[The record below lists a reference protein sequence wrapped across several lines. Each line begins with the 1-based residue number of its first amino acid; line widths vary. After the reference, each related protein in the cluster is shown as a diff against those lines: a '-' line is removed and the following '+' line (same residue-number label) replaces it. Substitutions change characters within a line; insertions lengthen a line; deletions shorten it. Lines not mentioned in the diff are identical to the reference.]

1 MVSTA
6 QVVDSRRLVRRSFRA
21 IVDPGSEDLPGLVS
35 ADFRN
40 WEAVGPAADL
50 RGPEAF
56 GAAIEMLNRAFSE
69 LHYEVVALIGER
81 DLVAVRTLM
90 HGVHTGP
97 MRELPPTGKPFAQSQ
112 SHWFR
117 IVDGRIAEDWATRD
131 DLRFLHQVGLAPEP
145 RVGAGVREDG
155 RVAPPTE
162 GVADRV

>member
-1 MVSTA
+1 MTTTVQA
-6 QVVDSRRLVRRSFRA
+6 VDSRELVRRSFRA
-21 IVDPGSEDLPGLVS
+21 IEQPGSEDLAELVH

-50 RGPEAF
+50 RGPEGF

-69 LHYEVVALIGER
+69 LRYEVVELIAER

-97 MRELPPTGKPFAQSQ
+97 MRDLPATGKPFAQSQ

-117 IVDGRIAEDWATRD
+117 IDDGLIAEHWATRD
-131 DLRFLHQVGLAPEP
+131 DLGFLHQVGLVPGA
-145 RVGAGVREDG
+145 RVGAEARQ
-155 RVAPPTE
+155 
-162 GVADRV
+162 

>member
-1 MVSTA
+1 MTTA
-6 QVVDSRRLVRRSFRA
+6 TQAVDARELVRRGFRA
-21 IVDPGSEDLPGLVS
+21 IERPGSEDLAAIAHPE
-35 ADFRN
+35 FRN

-69 LHYEVVALIGER
+69 LRYEVVAMIAER

-90 HGVHTGP
+90 HGVHTGR

-117 IVDGRIAEDWATRD
+117 FDDGLIAEHWATRD
-131 DLRFLHQVGLAPEP
+131 DLGFLHQVGLAPGA
-145 RVGAGVREDG
+145 RVGVQTG
-155 RVAPPTE
+155 
-162 GVADRV
+162 

>member
-1 MVSTA
+1 MTTTVQA
-6 QVVDSRRLVRRSFRA
+6 VDSRELVRRSFRA
-21 IVDPGSEDLPGLVS
+21 IEQPGSEDLAELVH

-50 RGPEAF
+50 RGPEGF

-69 LHYEVVALIGER
+69 LRYEVVELIAER

-97 MRELPPTGKPFAQSQ
+97 MRELPATGKPFAQSQ

-117 IVDGRIAEDWATRD
+117 IDDGLIAEHWATRD
-131 DLRFLHQVGLAPEP
+131 DLGFLHQVGLAPGA
-145 RVGAGVREDG
+145 RVGAETRH
-155 RVAPPTE
+155 
-162 GVADRV
+162 